1 MKKLTFYI
9 FLSFFF
15 KKISFTDYGGW
26 IDMVVNSKE
35 HKYCGD
41 LARSMTSNKFKQT
54 DIYYECRTEID
65 IQQSID
71 RDIEKWKKKINEKN

>member
-1 MKKLTFYI
+1 MRILLLLL
-9 FLSFFF
+9 LSFFF
-15 KKISFTDYGGW
+15 NNIVFADYGGW

-65 IQQSID
+65 IQQ
-71 RDIEKWKKKINEKN
+71 DIEKWKKKDK